1 MTSKS
6 PGHTG
11 LNITEWSPPWYG
23 IAFLLA
29 IGFAIYRIG
38 RRRRAPPATALP
50 RPATRAEVAGDAGEA
65 AVDAELRRALAWLC
79 GENFYLHR
87 GPVLLH
93 HAPGASYP
101 TAEVDHLAITPFGL
115 FVFETKNWTGH
126 IEPGPDER
134 SLVRV
139 AGNGEREL
147 RKSPLKQNHSKVVFL
162 RGVMPGMWPAH
173 SFGVFASGN
182 CTLSPALPPSLIR
195 IADLAHQLHLC
206 KTHYESRGQRE
217 VNVKAAWQAVL
228 SVAEV
233 DRDSIERHRL
243 RVRTRLVIRMI
254 IS

>member
-1 MTSKS
+1 M
-6 PGHTG
+6 
-11 LNITEWSPPWYG
+11 YG

-29 IGFAIYRIG
+29 IGFAVYRIG
-38 RRRRAPPATALP
+38 RRQRVRQGTNLP
-50 RPATRAEVAGDAGEA
+50 RPATRAERAGEA
-65 AVDAELRRALAWLC
+65 GEAVVDAELRRVLAWLC

-93 HAPGASYP
+93 HVPGARYP

-126 IEPGPDER
+126 IEPGADEE

-139 AGNGEREL
+139 TASGERES

-162 RGVMPGMWPAH
+162 RGVMPAMWPIR
-173 SFGVFASGN
+173 SFGVFASGS
-182 CTLSPALPPSLIR
+182 CTLSPALPPSLMR
-195 IADLAHQLHLC
+195 VADLAHQLRLC
-206 KTHYESRGQRE
+206 KAHYESRDQRA

-233 DRDSIERHRL
+233 DRDSIERHRS
-243 RVRTRLVIRMI
+243 RVRTDPVIRMI

>member
-1 MTSKS
+1 M
-6 PGHTG
+6 
-11 LNITEWSPPWYG
+11 YG
-23 IAFLLA
+23 IAFLFA

-38 RRRRAPPATALP
+38 RRRQAPLSTALP
-50 RPATRAEVAGDAGEA
+50 RPATRAELAGNAGEA
-65 AVDAELRRALAWLC
+65 AVDAELRRVLAWLC

-101 TAEVDHLAITPFGL
+101 TAEIDHLAITPFGL

-126 IEPGPDER
+126 IEPGPDET

-139 AGNGEREL
+139 AANGEREL
-147 RKSPLKQNHSKVVFL
+147 RKSPLKQNHSKMVFL
-162 RGVMPGMWPAH
+162 RSVMPGMWPIR
-173 SFGVFASGN
+173 SFGIFASVN
-182 CTLSPALPPSLIR
+182 CTLSPALSPSLMR
-195 IADLAHQLHLC
+195 IADLAHQLRLC
-206 KTHYESRGQRE
+206 KTRYECRDQRE

-243 RVRTRLVIRMI
+243 RVRTDPVIRMI
-254 IS
+254 IP